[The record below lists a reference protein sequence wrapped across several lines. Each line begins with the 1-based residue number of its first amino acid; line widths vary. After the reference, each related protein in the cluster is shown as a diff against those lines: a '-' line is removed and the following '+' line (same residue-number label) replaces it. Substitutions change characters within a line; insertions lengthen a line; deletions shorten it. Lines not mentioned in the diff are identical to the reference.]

1 MVFSSYYFLFVF
13 LPLFLLLY
21 WTAPPRL
28 RNAVALGG
36 SCFFYAWG
44 APEFFL
50 VVLLSLL
57 LDFYLVRLMA
67 LSEGRRKRR
76 LLTLAVGQNLL
87 ILFTVKYLDF
97 FLGNL
102 NLLLEGLELGG
113 IPLAKIVLPIGV
125 SFITFQKISYVVDC
139 HYGKARPM
147 EHFRDHALYIL
158 LFPQLIAGPIVRF
171 REIADQLLE
180 RRHQDTLDEKLG
192 GAFRFF
198 IGLAKKVLIA
208 DVLGQTADEIFAL
221 PNHQLNTPTAWV
233 GILAYAFQIYFD
245 FAGYSDMAIGLARI
259 LGFRFPENFHFPYTA
274 RSVTEFWRRWH
285 ITLSNWMR
293 DYLYIPLGGNRV
305 PRWRLLFNLVVVFLL
320 SGLWHGAAWTFVF
333 WGAFHGFFLVLERF
347 YLGERL
353 ARAPW
358 GVGMAYT
365 FGVVL
370 VGWVFFRAQDF
381 GFAWDYLG
389 AMVLPRGEHLQVFT
403 TAKFW
408 FTMALAAAGS
418 FAGAFKGLEHRL
430 LQFFEGDAAP
440 PALVVRSATCFVL
453 GLLCVG
459 EILASDFNPFIYF
472 QF

>member
-21 WTAPPRL
+21 WTAPMRL

-57 LDFYLVRLMA
+57 LDFYLVRMMT
-67 LSEGRRKRR
+67 LSEGKRKRR
-76 LLTLAVGQNLL
+76 LLALAVGQNLL

-97 FLGNL
+97 FIGNL
-102 NLLLEGLELGG
+102 NLLLEGLSLGG

-125 SFITFQKISYVVDC
+125 SFITFQKISYLVDC
-139 HYGKARPM
+139 YYGKARPM
-147 EHFRDHALYIL
+147 ENFRDHALYIL

-192 GAFRFF
+192 GLFRF
-198 IGLAKKVLIA
+198 IVGLAKKVLIA

-221 PNHQLNTPTAWV
+221 SNHELNTPTAWV
-233 GILAYAFQIYFD
+233 GVLAYAFQIYFD
-245 FAGYSDMAIGLARI
+245 FAGYSDMAIGLARM
-259 LGFRFPENFHFPYTA
+259 LAFRFPENFHFPYTA

-305 PRWRLLFNLVVVFLL
+305 PRRRLYFNLIVVFLL

-333 WGAFHGFFLVLERF
+333 WGAFHGFFLILERF
-347 YLGERL
+347 GLGARL
-353 ARAPW
+353 AKAPRAL
-358 GVGMAYT
+358 GMAYT

-381 GFAWDYLG
+381 GFAVDYLG
-389 AMVLPRGEHLQVFT
+389 ALFLPQGGHLLVFT
-403 TAKFW
+403 SAKFW
-408 FTMALAAAGS
+408 VTMGLAAAGS
-418 FAGAFKGLEHRL
+418 FLGAFEVWERRL
-430 LQFFEGDAAP
+430 LRFFEAEAP
-440 PALVVRSATCFVL
+440 PAALVFRSAACFLL
-453 GLLCVG
+453 GLLCIG
-459 EILASDFNPFIYF
+459 ELLATDFNPFIYF